1 MHSMYDTT
9 RDDTRPT
16 GRERRELSWEGRMA
30 QHRERRLHGVSAQE
44 KGGVDAPKD
53 LIETIEREV
62 IPRLVLA
69 HRGEGVEV
77 ACEGAR
83 GAPTEAEIIDFA
95 RIAVA
100 QDLDAAL
107 AQVDAFA
114 QDGLGLESI
123 YMELIAPT
131 ARMLGENWQADLYTF
146 SDVTAG
152 LGTLQKLVQVLGPSF
167 APDAPHRG
175 LCVLVAAPGEQHT
188 LGLFLVGEFLRRA
201 GWGIELV
208 PSMTLEELLA
218 LVSTAHVAMVGFT
231 VSVSDHLPALGHTI
245 AAVRAQSRN
254 QDLPIMVGGAIELTE
269 FANQNDVKLLLA
281 PRMVLEWMENWTRK
295 NCRTRRLDT

>member
-1 MHSMYDTT
+1 MART
-9 RDDTRPT
+9 
-16 GRERRELSWEGRMA
+16 RERRSPAPSEGESKPVA
-30 QHRERRLHGVSAQE
+30 
-44 KGGVDAPKD
+44 APAKD
-53 LIETIEREV
+53 LIDTIEREV

-69 HRGEGVEV
+69 HRSPEPVMGV
-77 ACEGAR
+77 CEAR
-83 GAPTEAEIIDFA
+83 GPPTDAEIVDFS

-107 AQVDAFA
+107 AKVDGFA
-114 QDGLGLESI
+114 RDGLGLESI
-123 YMELIAPT
+123 LMDLVAPT
-131 ARMLGENWQADLYTF
+131 ARLLGENWQTDLYTF

-152 LGTLQKLVQVLGPSF
+152 LGLLQKLVQVLGPSF

-208 PSMTLEELLA
+208 PGLTEEELIS

-231 VSVSDHLPALGHTI
+231 ISGENHFAALTKTI
-245 AAVRAQSRN
+245 TAVRAHSRN
-254 QDLPIMVGGAIELTE
+254 QDLPILVGGGIDLSG
-269 FANQNDVKLLLA
+269 FAAQHDVKFLNA
-281 PRMVLEWMENWTRK
+281 PRLVVDWLENWARK
-295 NCRTRRLDT
+295 NVARRLDT